1 MTTITGPAATTSS
14 PITAA
19 VTAATTPS
27 SSTSGSTSSTASGS
41 SSLAGNF
48 DEFLQLLTT
57 QLQNQNPLDPLD
69 TNQFTSQLVQ
79 FSSVEQQIN
88 MNTQLSTL
96 ISLQETSQS
105 TSALGFV
112 GQNVTV
118 SGATTTLANN
128 QATWSYSSPS
138 AANATFTIANST
150 GQTVYSTSQPVQ
162 AGANTF
168 NWNGLDS
175 SGNSLPPGSY
185 TMSISALN
193 SSGANVA
200 IATQVQGVV
209 SSVDLTQNP
218 PVLSVNGQN
227 YTINQIQK
235 ISVPGS

>member
-1 MTTITGPAATTSS
+1 MAVTTTTPTAATTSA
-14 PITAA
+14 T
-19 VTAATTPS
+19 ATTS
-27 SSTSGSTSSTASGS
+27 SVVNQSTI
-41 SSLAGNF
+41 AGNF
-48 DEFLQLLTT
+48 DTFLKLLTT

-112 GQNVTV
+112 GQTVTV
-118 SGATTTLANN
+118 SGATATLANN
-128 QATWSYSSPS
+128 QATWSYTSPS
-138 AANATFTIANST
+138 PANATFTIANST

-175 SGNSLPPGSY
+175 SGNSLPSGSY

-193 SSGANVA
+193 SSGASVA
-200 IATQVQGVV
+200 IPTQVQGVV

-218 PVLSVNGQN
+218 PVLTVNGQN
-227 YTINQIQK
+227 YTISQIQK
-235 ISVPGS
+235 ISVPGG

>member
-96 ISLQETSQS
+96 ISLQQTAQS

-112 GQNVTV
+112 GQTVTV
-118 SGATTTLANN
+118 SGATATLANN
-128 QATWSYSSPS
+128 QASWSYSSPS
-138 AANATFTIANST
+138 PANATFTIANST
-150 GQTVYSTSQPVQ
+150 GQTVYSTSQTVQ
-162 AGANTF
+162 AGTNTF

-175 SGNSLPPGSY
+175 NGNSLPPGNY
-185 TMSISALN
+185 TMSISALS
-193 SSGANVA
+193 SSGASVA
-200 IATQVQGVV
+200 VATQVQGVV